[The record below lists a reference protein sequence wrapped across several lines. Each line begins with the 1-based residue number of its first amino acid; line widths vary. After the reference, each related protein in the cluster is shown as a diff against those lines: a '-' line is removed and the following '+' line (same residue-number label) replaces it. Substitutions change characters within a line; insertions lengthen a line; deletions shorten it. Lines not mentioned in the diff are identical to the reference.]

1 MVHSERICTKG
12 GILRTFMNKETYS
25 GIQST
30 IKNPAVLVALGV
42 AVLLIITGTG
52 LLGLPLSVIILF
64 LLFIFVIPAVLY
76 LALKKIADP
85 VPLWLPLLL
94 VIPVIGILY
103 LSSGLFKGSGL
114 VENILLPFSLIF
126 LLSSLAVIGPYP
138 LFERKIGA
146 KNPWQIFALMSFVG
160 MALFFF
166 STMGDRLTGQPSP
179 PLFSTFPL
187 SGWIFD
193 GLASVLHLQDVVY
206 AFNSMVYST
215 LWACA
220 FYLEIFFI
228 AFLYYAVLG
237 WVSSC
242 DAGAGES

>member
-1 MVHSERICTKG
+1 M
-12 GILRTFMNKETYS
+12 
-25 GIQST
+25 
-30 IKNPAVLVALGV
+30 
-42 AVLLIITGTG
+42 GTG

-85 VPLWLPLLL
+85 VPFWLPLLP

-103 LSSGLFKGSGL
+103 LSRGLFKGPGL

-138 LFERKIGA
+138 LFEKKIGA
-146 KNPWQIFALMSFVG
+146 KNPWQVFTLMSFVG
-160 MALFFF
+160 VALFFF
-166 STMGDRLTGQPSP
+166 STMGDRLAGQPSP

-187 SGWIFD
+187 TGWIFD
-193 GLASVLHLQDVVY
+193 GLANVLHLKDAVY
-206 AFNSMVYST
+206 AFNSIVYST

-220 FYLEIFFI
+220 FYLEVFFI

-242 DAGAGES
+242 DVGAGEK

>member
-1 MVHSERICTKG
+1 MEPDGKTDK
-12 GILRTFMNKETYS
+12 
-25 GIQST
+25 QPA
-30 IKNPAVLVALGV
+30 IKNVFLLVALGV
-42 AVLLIITGTG
+42 AVLLIIMGTG
-52 LLGLPLSVIILF
+52 LLGLPLSFIIIF
-64 LLFIFVIPAVLY
+64 LLLIFVIPTVLY

-85 VPLWLPLLL
+85 VPLWLPLLP
-94 VIPVIGILY
+94 VIPVIGIF
-103 LSSGLFKGSGL
+103 SSGLVGGQGL

-138 LFERKIGA
+138 LFEKKIGA
-146 KNPWQIFALMSFVG
+146 KNLWQVFTLMSFVG
-160 MALFFF
+160 VALFFF
-166 STMGDRLTGQPSP
+166 STMGDRLEGQPSP

-187 SGWIFD
+187 SGWIID
-193 GLASVLHLQDVVY
+193 GLANVLHLQDAVY
-206 AFNSMVYST
+206 AFNSHVYST

-242 DAGAGES
+242 NAGAGEK